1 MGVNVFKAFSFVPH
15 ILLIVL
21 LIVSVA
27 IEEPKNVSRQ
37 EKSQYYL
44 KQYVSIIITTVMYM
58 YAVGHIIMAD
68 RVAKSIGWTTGS
80 PFQKEVA
87 FANLSIAVGA
97 TYVTHNDL
105 SIDAHKS
112 IVLTFIAW
120 LAGTLLVHI
129 VDMFQHNNYNFNN
142 LVGAPLFSVMAIV
155 LGGYLIIAN

>member
-105 SIDAHKS
+105 SIDWNQS
-112 IVLTFIAW
+112 IVKE
-120 LAGTLLVHI
+120 
-129 VDMFQHNNYNFNN
+129 YK
-142 LVGAPLFSVMAIV
+142 
-155 LGGYLIIAN
+155 